1 MNEFYD
7 LMICY
12 HKSCHE
18 DHYYFRSMK
27 NAYDTIKQDME
38 SQGYSPIYSYEEVET
53 YMKENYFFR
62 CGNGE
67 YTLTRCEFED

>member
-1 MNEFYD
+1 MKEFYD

-12 HKSCHE
+12 YKSCHE

-27 NAYDTIKQDME
+27 NAYDAIKQDME
-38 SQGYSPIYSYEEVET
+38 SQGYRPNYSYEEVET
-53 YMKENYFFR
+53 YMKEHYIFR
-62 CGNGE
+62 CGNGD